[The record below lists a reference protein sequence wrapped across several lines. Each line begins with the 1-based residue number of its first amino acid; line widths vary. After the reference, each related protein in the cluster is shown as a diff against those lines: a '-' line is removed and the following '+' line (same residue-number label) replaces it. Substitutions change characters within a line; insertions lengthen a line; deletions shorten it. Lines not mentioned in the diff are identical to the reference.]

1 MDLDFKMVHMN
12 INTMDLEK
20 SDKFYRENLGLKEV
34 RRKEAKDGSYIIVY
48 YTDANDY
55 FELEIT
61 WLRDRKEPYDLED
74 NEIHL
79 CFRTHDYEKA
89 LAFHREQ
96 GVVVFENES
105 MGIYFIEDPD
115 GYWVEIAPY
124 RD

>member
-1 MDLDFKMVHMN
+1 MDFDFKMVHMN

-20 SDKFYRENLGLKEV
+20 ADKFYRENLGLKEA
-34 RRKEAKDGSYIIVY
+34 RRKEAEDGSYIIVY
-48 YTDANDY
+48 YTDSNND
-55 FELEIT
+55 FEMEIT

-79 CFRTHDYEKA
+79 CFRTEKYDEA

-96 GVVVFENES
+96 GVVVLENEN
-105 MGIYFIEDPD
+105 MGVYFIEDHD
-115 GYWVEIAPY
+115 GYWIEIAPY

>member
-12 INTMDLEK
+12 INTMGLEK

-34 RRKEAKDGSYIIVY
+34 RRKEAEDGSYIIVY
-48 YTDANDY
+48 YNDANDF

-79 CFRTHDYEKA
+79 CFRTSQYDKA

-96 GVVVFENES
+96 GVVVYENEG
-105 MGIYFIEDPD
+105 MGVYFIEDPD
-115 GYWVEIAPY
+115 GYWIEIAPY
-124 RD
+124 RN